1 MTAAPGRFRLS
12 LPLWVVALT
21 VLLSCFRLAHVHL
34 LWADEDYHLAA
45 AIQLIRGKIPYRD
58 FWYDKPPLSALYY
71 SLIAGYSGWLL
82 RLLDAAYVL
91 TACAVCYRLA
101 RFWWSQTEAI
111 AAALLFAFFTT
122 FYLPSTVIPFAADA
136 VMIVPHLLAIYFG
149 ARKQALKSGFF
160 LGIAFIANAK
170 ALFALLVCA
179 LWLWPDWL
187 LLGLGFAIPTG
198 VGAATLYL
206 LGAWPGYI
214 QQVWRWGL
222 IYAEGS
228 PVTHPFTL
236 GSVRTAD
243 WLGFHSALAIG
254 AAFALARFSRRERF
268 QLGTWLALS
277 FAAVCL
283 GTRFAPHYFL
293 QLLPG
298 MVLAASRGLVL
309 AWREYKLRAALVFTA
324 CLLVPFVR
332 FAPRYFSLAYEDAAN
347 RRPNWID
354 VNLDLDSQDVA
365 RALKTVAHPG
375 DTLFV
380 WGYRPDI
387 YVYTRLIPPGL
398 FWDSQP
404 LTGVPADR
412 HLTATDAIYGG
423 AAAANR
429 LQVAQTH
436 PTWIVDGLGLLNP
449 RLRPQVYPEL
459 KQWMSH
465 YYVIARTRLSLVYG
479 ERDLPESAP
488 R

>member
-1 MTAAPGRFRLS
+1 MHA
-12 LPLWVVALT
+12 VVAKNSARLPSRFWLIGLI

-45 AIQLIRGKIPYRD
+45 AIQLLHGKIPYRD

-71 SLIAGYSGWLL
+71 LLIGGYWGWPL
-82 RLLDAAYVL
+82 RLLDAAYIL
-91 TACAVCYRLA
+91 AGCALCYRLA
-101 RFWWSQTEAI
+101 RFWWSEAE
-111 AAALLFAFFTT
+111 AFVAALLFAFFTT

-136 VMIVPHLLAIYFG
+136 LMIVPHLAAIYFA
-149 ARKQALKSGFF
+149 ARKQALWAGVFAG
-160 LGIAFIANAK
+160 LAFVANAK
-170 ALFALLVCA
+170 ALFVLLVCA

-187 LLGLGFAIPTG
+187 LLGIGFAIPTAC
-198 VGAATLYL
+198 GAATLYF

-214 QQVWRWGL
+214 EQVWRWGF

-228 PVTHPFTL
+228 PVTHPLTL
-236 GSVRTAD
+236 GVIRTAD
-243 WLGFHSALAIG
+243 WLGFQCALAFG
-254 AAFALARFSRRERF
+254 AAFGFIRFSRAERWKI
-268 QLGTWLALS
+268 GSWLVLS

-293 QLLPG
+293 QLLPA
-298 MVLAASRGLVL
+298 MVLAASRGIAFASRQYKKPAVIVL
-309 AWREYKLRAALVFTA
+309 AL
-324 CLLVPFVR
+324 CLLVPFIR
-332 FAPRYFSLAYEDAAN
+332 FGPRYFSLAFDDLIG

-365 RALKTVAHPG
+365 HLLNAMSRPS

-412 HLTATDAIYGG
+412 HLTATDAIYSGP
-423 AAAANR
+423 AAANR
-429 LQVAQTH
+429 LKVIQTH

-449 RLRPQVYPEL
+449 KLRPEAYPEL
-459 KQWMSH
+459 KQWMSE
-465 YYVIARTRLSLVYG
+465 YRVVARTKLSLIYRL
-479 ERDLPESAP
+479 EP
-488 R
+488 